1 MMKRA
6 LRGTMALVCS
16 LALQACLTEVDLDG
30 EVDESELAVALP
42 PPTNLQVE
50 ITSPTGVRVT
60 WTGTPGATRYLI
72 QRGPTRGS
80 ETTIVSVLHPTTT
93 WVYNHIP
100 AGVEYC
106 WVVRNLNASNEI
118 SAPSNEVCTAEG
130 QGPNTPTNVT
140 ATLVAANRIRVA
152 WSPVNNADFYRVYA
166 AVAPDAPVY
175 VGTVRHPSVAFS
187 HTGLAAGTTY
197 RYAVAAVNEVGQSA
211 QSAIVEA
218 ATTGAAGPTNVTATA
233 ISVSRVQVTWDAVAT
248 ATSYQVFAA
257 VSPGTPVFVTTV
269 RAPAT
274 AFSHTGLTA
283 ETTYAYQVRAV
294 TPTGTTA
301 LSDVVTA
308 TTPAAEPPPPPPPF
322 AP

>member
-1 MMKRA
+1 MMNRA
-6 LRGTMALVCS
+6 LRGTMAVVCS

-80 ETTIVSVLHPTTT
+80 ETTIVSVLHPTTN
-93 WVYNHIP
+93 WAYNHIP
-100 AGVEYC
+100 SGVEYC
-106 WVVRNLNASNEI
+106 WVVRNLNASNEV

-140 ATLVAANRIRVA
+140 ATLVATNRIRVA
-152 WSPVNNADFYRVYA
+152 WSPVNNADLYRVYA

-175 VGTVRHPSVAFS
+175 VGTMRHPSTTFS
-187 HTGLAAGTTY
+187 HVNLAPGTTY
-197 RYAVAAVNEVGQSA
+197 RYSVAAVNEVGQSA
-211 QSAIVEA
+211 QSVIVEA
-218 ATTGAAGPTNVTATA
+218 ATTSTAAPTNVTATP
-233 ISVSRVQVTWDAVAT
+233 ISVSRIQVTWDAVAT
-248 ATSYQVFAA
+248 ATSYQIFAA
-257 VSPGTPVFVTTV
+257 VDPGMPVFVTTV

-274 AFSHTGLTA
+274 SFSHAGLTA

-294 TPTGTTA
+294 ASSGNSE
-301 LSDVVTA
+301 LSTVVTA
-308 TTPAAEPPPPPPPF
+308 TTPAAAPPPPPPF

>member
-1 MMKRA
+1 MSMTHVSRA
-6 LRGTMALVCS
+6 AMALLCS
-16 LALQACLTEVDLDG
+16 LALQACLTEVDLDT
-30 EVDESELAVALP
+30 EIDESDLAVALP

-80 ETTIVSVLHPTTT
+80 ETTIVSILAPTTT

-106 WVVRNLNASNEI
+106 WVVRNINASNEV
-118 SAPSNEVCTAEG
+118 SGPSNEVCTAEE
-130 QGPNTPTNVT
+130 QGPNTPANVT
-140 ATLVAANRIRVA
+140 ATLVATNRIRVA
-152 WSPVNNADFYRVYA
+152 WSPVNNASFYRVYA
-166 AVAPDAPVY
+166 AVAPNAPVY
-175 VGTVRHPSVAFS
+175 VATVRHPSTAFS

-197 RYAVAAVNEVGQSA
+197 RYSVTAVNAIGQSA
-211 QSAIVEA
+211 PSAIVEA
-218 ATTGAAGPTNVTATA
+218 ATTGATGPTNVTATA
-233 ISVSRVQVTWDAVAT
+233 ISVSRVQLTWDPVAN

-274 AFSHTGLTA
+274 TFSHTGLTA

-294 TPTGTTA
+294 TPTGTSA

-308 TTPAAEPPPPPPPF
+308 TTPAAEPPPPPPF